1 MMIKEQLFEDLYDK
15 LPDVGNFVIF
25 GACATGEKIL
35 NDLKIYKPLTKVIGF
50 IDNAVDGTFC
60 SLPVWTLKEFTDF
73 PKENYDMVIMGTR
86 KDFSTV
92 NSILD
97 LYDIP
102 FLIQTPFI
110 SDYYRDVLQVLN
122 ENNLEKVINIFEEKE
137 DKDLY
142 KLIFKIRAK
151 LTNPQ
156 LADDY
161 FRQKHVLK
169 ENGNFTIKNQYLE
182 KINKNQ
188 VKIAFDL
195 GLNSGLNVIAYN
207 KLLPNLEKTYGFE
220 VIYDYAKCEW
230 IEKFI
235 LDGRL
240 NIIPFALGNEEK
252 VGNFYLNK
260 QLSVCSYCDFS
271 NNNPPADMAKW
282 EKIQI
287 NATTMD
293 KFCCNNN
300 IMPDFI
306 KMDIEGAEM
315 PALEGG
321 MKTIQEC
328 RPQLAISI
336 YHSNEDFINIPLYLN
351 KNLKNYHFKLGH
363 YSPWRSETVLYAI
376 PQEIKF

>member
-1 MMIKEQLFEDLYDK
+1 M
-15 LPDVGNFVIF
+15 
-25 GACATGEKIL
+25 AIL
-35 NDLKIYKPLTKVIGF
+35 QLKIK
-50 IDNAVDGTFC
+50 
-60 SLPVWTLKEFTDF
+60 
-73 PKENYDMVIMGTR
+73 
-86 KDFSTV
+86 
-92 NSILD
+92 
-97 LYDIP
+97 
-102 FLIQTPFI
+102 
-110 SDYYRDVLQVLN
+110 
-122 ENNLEKVINIFEEKE
+122 
-137 DKDLY
+137 
-142 KLIFKIRAK
+142 
-151 LTNPQ
+151 
-156 LADDY
+156 
-161 FRQKHVLK
+161 
-169 ENGNFTIKNQYLE
+169 YLE

-336 YHSNEDFINIPLYLN
+336 YHSNEDFVNIPLYLN

-376 PQEIKF
+376 PEEIKF

>member
-25 GACATGEKIL
+25 GACAAGEKIL

-207 KLLPNLEKTYGFE
+207 KLLPNLEKHMVLKLYM
-220 VIYDYAKCEW
+220 IM
-230 IEKFI
+230 
-235 LDGRL
+235 
-240 NIIPFALGNEEK
+240 
-252 VGNFYLNK
+252 
-260 QLSVCSYCDFS
+260 Q
-271 NNNPPADMAKW
+271 
-282 EKIQI
+282 
-287 NATTMD
+287 NA
-293 KFCCNNN
+293 N
-300 IMPDFI
+300 
-306 KMDIEGAEM
+306 G
-315 PALEGG
+315 
-321 MKTIQEC
+321 
-328 RPQLAISI
+328 
-336 YHSNEDFINIPLYLN
+336 
-351 KNLKNYHFKLGH
+351 
-363 YSPWRSETVLYAI
+363 
-376 PQEIKF
+376 

>member
-1 MMIKEQLFEDLYDK
+1 MIKEQLFEDLYDK

-25 GACATGEKIL
+25 GACAAGEKIL

-169 ENGNFTIKNQYLE
+169 ENGNFTIKN
-182 KINKNQ
+182 K
-188 VKIAFDL
+188 
-195 GLNSGLNVIAYN
+195 
-207 KLLPNLEKTYGFE
+207 
-220 VIYDYAKCEW
+220 
-230 IEKFI
+230 
-235 LDGRL
+235 
-240 NIIPFALGNEEK
+240 
-252 VGNFYLNK
+252 
-260 QLSVCSYCDFS
+260 
-271 NNNPPADMAKW
+271 
-282 EKIQI
+282 
-287 NATTMD
+287 
-293 KFCCNNN
+293 
-300 IMPDFI
+300 
-306 KMDIEGAEM
+306 
-315 PALEGG
+315 
-321 MKTIQEC
+321 
-328 RPQLAISI
+328 
-336 YHSNEDFINIPLYLN
+336 
-351 KNLKNYHFKLGH
+351 
-363 YSPWRSETVLYAI
+363 
-376 PQEIKF
+376 